1 MIKKYAILLCSCL
14 AASAGFAQ
22 QGYTL
27 RIKLSNF
34 KKYQPRLAYV
44 SDNKLSIDSGFTM
57 EKGWL
62 VMKGTVNSP
71 VMASFTLRGNPVLE
85 SPAGNQLLTAPVLRF
100 FLTNDVIT
108 IKGDA
113 DKVYAANV
121 EGGEANA
128 DWADLRS
135 KESQLE
141 HENWIAT
148 RKLADSC
155 INCDSK
161 VLTQLIRKAGSS
173 KSRAIQEMETA
184 FFNSHPNS
192 AYSMYMLYRMQ
203 AIMELDSL
211 KTTYNK
217 MGSAA
222 KNNVYAKL
230 IGDRIASL
238 EATAVG
244 QPAIPLRKKDM
255 DGHEVSLETLKG
267 RYVLL
272 DFWGSWCHPCRA
284 SHPHLKELYGKYKT
298 AGFEIVGIAS
308 ENGHDLEKCRKVW
321 LDAVNTDGINWVNV
335 LNNEGIEQF
344 DAVTAYGVSAFPTK
358 ILLDKE
364 GKIIGRWIGGEAKE
378 LDVKLKEV
386 FGK

>member
-1 MIKKYAILLCSCL
+1 MMKKYAILLCSCL

-27 RIKLSNF
+27 RIKLSHF
-34 KKYQPRLAYV
+34 KKYQPRLSYV
-44 SDNKLSIDSGFTM
+44 SDNKLSIDSVFTT

-62 VMKGTVNSP
+62 VMKGAVNSP
-71 VMASFTLRGNPVLE
+71 VMASFTLKGNPALE
-85 SPAGNQLLTAPVLRF
+85 APAGKQVLTAPVLRF

-128 DWADLRS
+128 DWADLRT
-135 KESQLE
+135 KESRLE

-148 RKLADSC
+148 RKMADSC
-155 INCDSK
+155 KTCDNT
-161 VLTQLIRKAGSS
+161 VVTQLTRKMNSS
-173 KSRAIQEMETA
+173 KGRALQDMETA

-192 AYSMYMLYRMQ
+192 LYSMYMLYRMQ

-222 KNNVYAKL
+222 KNNVYAKF
-230 IGDRIASL
+230 IGNRIASL

-255 DGHEVSLETLKG
+255 DGREVSLETLKG

-284 SHPHLKELYGKYKT
+284 SHPHLKELYGKYK
-298 AGFEIVGIAS
+298 AEGFEIVGIAS
-308 ENGHDLEKCRKVW
+308 ENGSAEKCRKVW
-321 LDAVNTDGINWVNV
+321 LDAIKMDGINWVNV

>member
-1 MIKKYAILLCSCL
+1 MMKKYAILLCSCL

-27 RIKLSNF
+27 RIKLSHF
-34 KKYQPRLAYV
+34 KKYQPRLSYV
-44 SDNKLSIDSGFTM
+44 SDNKLSIDSVFTM

-71 VMASFTLRGNPVLE
+71 VMASFTLKGNPALE
-85 SPAGNQLLTAPVLRF
+85 APAGKQVLTAPGLRF
-100 FLTNDVIT
+100 FLSNDVIT

-113 DKVYAANV
+113 DKVYAADV
-121 EGGEANA
+121 EGGKANT
-128 DWADLRS
+128 DWKELRIN
-135 KESQLE
+135 ESRLE
-141 HENWIAT
+141 HESWIT
-148 RKLADSC
+148 TKKIIDSC
-155 INCDSK
+155 KTCDNTVLMKMLGKTTSAK
-161 VLTQLIRKAGSS
+161 VTAM
-173 KSRAIQEMETA
+173 QEMERA

-192 AYSMYMLYRMQ
+192 PFSMYMLYRMQ

-211 KTTYNK
+211 KAAYNR
-217 MGSAA
+217 MGPGA
-222 KNNVYAKL
+222 KDNAYAKV
-230 IGDRIASL
+230 ISERIASL
-238 EATAVG
+238 EVTAVG

-255 DGHEVSLETLKG
+255 DGREVSLETLKG

-284 SHPHLKELYGKYKT
+284 SHPHLKELYGKYK
-298 AGFEIVGIAS
+298 AEGFEIVGIAS
-308 ENGHDLEKCRKVW
+308 ENGSAEKCRKVW
-321 LDAVNTDGINWVNV
+321 LDAIKMDGINWVNV

-364 GKIIGRWIGGEAKE
+364 GKIIGRWVGGEAKE

-386 FGK
+386 LGK